1 MAPILIGNPQRKAG
15 VRAGCSV
22 FLQCGDSRRPHALKH
37 PERKGIAHFQLRKK
51 NQRLRLVTRHRNQ
64 IIHGLFMPCR
74 QGDKLMHGGSI
85 RSNQAAQFLGRH
97 HIPVRAL
104 HQLEQRQRVLP
115 LRSACSQL
123 TSRWTHRVPPCR
135 NPRRHQH
142 SQQQRLLRRASHT
155 PPHSPGTC
163 GFLNHHSVY
172 YPAIILLQF
181 LTRKQKRPQQNRILS
196 EIVCILVELVYT
208 CRAMLTIKKLTKAH
222 AGRTLFFETEL
233 VVNWGERIALVG
245 PNGAGKSTLFRM
257 IRGDDTPDEGQIV
270 MDDYAVVGYLQ
281 QEAGDPTDRTV
292 LEIAMSVT
300 PEMGDAIRTLREC
313 DAKGDNSSDEY
324 AQAMDTFISHDGYQI
339 EPKAKRILKGLA
351 FKDEDFHRPAREMSG
366 GWVMRAHMAQL
377 LVAEPD
383 LLMLDEPTNH
393 LDLMSLLWFQRY
405 LMNYPGAIF
414 MISHDRDF
422 MDSLVETVYDI
433 ENGELVRYTGNYTR
447 FLELK
452 EQRYEQVLAAWRNQQ
467 REIAHIEAFV
477 ERFRSVASKAS
488 QVQSRIK
495 QLEKMRRIEKPR
507 QTRRVFKFIFP
518 QPPRS
523 MQKVL
528 ELEKVGQSY
537 GSKRIYKNLDLLI
550 ERGDRIVLVGPNGA
564 GKSTLLK
571 ILAGVLPI
579 DEGQR
584 VLGTTTRIGY
594 FSQMRS
600 ENLTPNYT
608 VLEEIMKADPELR
621 EEEAR
626 AVLGSF
632 MFRKLDCEKRVEVL
646 SGGEKSRLS
655 LVKFL
660 VNPPNLLLMD
670 EPTTHLDLMSVEA
683 LSQALK
689 RYEGTLVFISHDV
702 HFIRSLA
709 EKTLHIAHGTVTPYA
724 GGYDYYLEKSGLL
737 DNPDAMDQ

>member
-1 MAPILIGNPQRKAG
+1 
-15 VRAGCSV
+15 
-22 FLQCGDSRRPHALKH
+22 
-37 PERKGIAHFQLRKK
+37 
-51 NQRLRLVTRHRNQ
+51 
-64 IIHGLFMPCR
+64 
-74 QGDKLMHGGSI
+74 
-85 RSNQAAQFLGRH
+85 
-97 HIPVRAL
+97 
-104 HQLEQRQRVLP
+104 
-115 LRSACSQL
+115 
-123 TSRWTHRVPPCR
+123 
-135 NPRRHQH
+135 
-142 SQQQRLLRRASHT
+142 
-155 PPHSPGTC
+155 
-163 GFLNHHSVY
+163 
-172 YPAIILLQF
+172 
-181 LTRKQKRPQQNRILS
+181 
-196 EIVCILVELVYT
+196 
-208 CRAMLTIKKLTKAH
+208 MLTIKKLTKAH
-222 AGRTLFFETEL
+222 AGRTLFSDAEL

-257 IRGDDTPDEGQIV
+257 ILGEDTPDEGEIV
-270 MDDYAVVGYLQ
+270 RDEYALVGYLA
-281 QEAGDPTDRTV
+281 QEAGDPSDRTV
-292 LEIAMSVT
+292 LEIAMSIT
-300 PEMGDAIRTLREC
+300 PEMGQAIRTIAEC
-313 DAKGDNSSDEY
+313 EAKGDQSSDAY
-324 AQAMDTFISHDGYQI
+324 AQAMDTFIAHDGYQL

-351 FKDEDFHRPAREMSG
+351 FKDEDFHRQAREMSG

-405 LMNYPGAIF
+405 LKNYPGAIL

-422 MDSLVETVYDI
+422 MDELVEYVYDI
-433 ENGELVRYTGNYTR
+433 ENEKLVRYTGNYTT
-447 FLELK
+447 FLQLK
-452 EQRYEQVLAAWRNQQ
+452 EQRFELLLAAWRNQQ
-467 REIAHIEAFV
+467 REIAHIESFI
-477 ERFRSVASKAS
+477 ERFRSVASKAA

-495 QLEKMRRIEKPR
+495 QLEKIQRIDKPKQSR
-507 QTRRVFKFIFP
+507 KVFKFIFP

-523 MQKVL
+523 MQRVI

-537 GSKRIYKNLDLLI
+537 GEKRIYKNLDLLI
-550 ERGDRIVLVGPNGA
+550 ERGERIVLVGPNGA

-571 ILAGVLPI
+571 ILAGVVPI
-579 DEGQR
+579 DEGKR
-584 VLGTTTRIGY
+584 TLGTTTRIGY

-626 AVLGSF
+626 GILGSF
-632 MFRKLDCEKRVEVL
+632 LFRRLDVEKRVEVL

-709 EKTLHIAHGTVTPYA
+709 EKTLHINQGVLTPYA

-737 DNPDAMDQ
+737 DANNAMDL

>member
-1 MAPILIGNPQRKAG
+1 
-15 VRAGCSV
+15 
-22 FLQCGDSRRPHALKH
+22 
-37 PERKGIAHFQLRKK
+37 
-51 NQRLRLVTRHRNQ
+51 
-64 IIHGLFMPCR
+64 
-74 QGDKLMHGGSI
+74 
-85 RSNQAAQFLGRH
+85 
-97 HIPVRAL
+97 
-104 HQLEQRQRVLP
+104 
-115 LRSACSQL
+115 
-123 TSRWTHRVPPCR
+123 
-135 NPRRHQH
+135 
-142 SQQQRLLRRASHT
+142 
-155 PPHSPGTC
+155 
-163 GFLNHHSVY
+163 
-172 YPAIILLQF
+172 
-181 LTRKQKRPQQNRILS
+181 
-196 EIVCILVELVYT
+196 
-208 CRAMLTIKKLTKAH
+208 MLTIKKLTKAH
-222 AGRTLFFETEL
+222 AGRTLFAEAEL

-257 IRGDDTPDEGQIV
+257 ILGQDTPDEGEIIR
-270 MDDYAVVGYLQ
+270 DEYALVGYLP
-281 QEAGDPTDRTV
+281 QEAGDPSDRTV
-292 LEIAMSVT
+292 LEIAMSTT
-300 PEMGDAIRTLREC
+300 PELGEAIRTIATCE
-313 DAKGDNSSDEY
+313 AKGDQSSDAY
-324 AQAMDTFISHDGYQI
+324 AHAMDTFIAHDGYQL

-351 FKDEDFHRPAREMSG
+351 FKDEDFNRPAREMSG
-366 GWVMRAHMAQL
+366 GWVMRAHLAQL

-405 LMNYPGAIF
+405 LKNYPGAIL

-422 MDSLVETVYDI
+422 MDELVEYVYDI
-433 ENGELVRYTGNYTR
+433 ENEQLVRYTGNYTT
-447 FLELK
+447 FLQLK
-452 EQRYEQVLAAWRNQQ
+452 EQRYELLLAAWRNQQ

-477 ERFRSVASKAS
+477 DRFRSVASKAA

-495 QLEKMRRIEKPR
+495 QLEKIQRIEKPKQSR
-507 QTRRVFKFIFP
+507 KVFKFIFP

-523 MQKVL
+523 MQRVI

-537 GSKRIYKNLDLLI
+537 GEKRIYKNLDLLV
-550 ERGDRIVLVGPNGA
+550 ERGERIVLVGPNGA

-571 ILAGVLPI
+571 ILAGVVPI
-579 DEGQR
+579 DEGKR
-584 VLGTTTRIGY
+584 TLGTTTRIGY

-608 VLEEIMKADPELR
+608 VLEEIMKANAELR

-626 AVLGSF
+626 GILGSF
-632 MFRKLDCEKRVEVL
+632 LFRRLDVEKRVEVL

-709 EKTLHIAHGTVTPYA
+709 EKTLHINQGTLTPYA

-737 DNPDAMDQ
+737 DADNAMDM